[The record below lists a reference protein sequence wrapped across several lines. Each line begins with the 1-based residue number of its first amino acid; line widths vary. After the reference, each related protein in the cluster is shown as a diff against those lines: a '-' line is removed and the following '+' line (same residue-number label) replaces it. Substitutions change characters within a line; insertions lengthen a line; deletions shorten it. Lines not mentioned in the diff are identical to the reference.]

1 MPRSLGAGAYDRK
14 SSVTNRSR
22 TKAYFFRSLRISF
35 HRGVLVALGLDQHL
49 ENLPLGV
56 DGAP

>member
-1 MPRSLGAGAYDRK
+1 MPRSLAAGAYDRK
-14 SSVTNRSR
+14 SSVTNRCG
-22 TKAYFFRSLRISF
+22 TKAYFFRSLRNQF
-35 HRGVLVALGLDQHL
+35 QRGVLVALGLDQHV